1 MPIWDIVLG
10 VVGAVSA
17 VAVFLLVIASG
28 ERVSDRVA
36 VRTALRT
43 ATEIVPAVSMKA
55 GEEEERGSFFERVV
69 LPGVDRTGRLVLR
82 FTPGGYVAK
91 ARRRLVL
98 AGHPQPEEFD
108 RFLAT
113 RVVTLALIP
122 VVLILVAVLPLG
134 GKVSMLA
141 FVVPSLLLGLG
152 PEVLLNRQV
161 EARQEEIRRQL
172 TDLSDLLTIS
182 VEAGLGFEQALSRT
196 VVSMPG
202 PLSEEFTRMLGE
214 TRVGASRREAF
225 ERVGERTDVD
235 ELRSFLRALIQADT
249 FGISIVQILRAQS
262 EDMRVARRQH
272 AQERAQKAPVKMLFP
287 LVFCILPALFV
298 VVVGPAAIEI
308 YRTILK

>member
-1 MPIWDIVLG
+1 MTAQVILM
-10 VVGAVSA
+10 VVAVVSA
-17 VAVFLLVIASG
+17 GGVFLFVLASG

-36 VRTALRT
+36 VRTALRN
-43 ATEIVPAVSMKA
+43 ATEGVPAVTTKA
-55 GEEEERGSFFERVV
+55 VDDEERGPFFDRVIV
-69 LPGVDRTGRLVLR
+69 PILDRTGRTAIR
-82 FTPGGYVAK
+82 FTPTGYVARVK
-91 ARRRLVL
+91 RRLIL
-98 AGHPQPEEFD
+98 AGRPQPEDFD
-108 RFLAT
+108 RFLAA
-113 RVVTLALIP
+113 RVVSLGLIP
-122 VVLILVAVLPLG
+122 VVLVIVALLPVGRGASL
-134 GKVSMLA
+134 MLFLIPA
-141 FVVPSLLLGLG
+141 LLLGLG
-152 PEVLLNRQV
+152 PEVRLNRQV
-161 EARQEEIRRQL
+161 EARQEAVRRQL

-202 PLSEEFTRMLGE
+202 PLSDEFTRMLGE

-235 ELRSFLRALIQADT
+235 ELKSFLRALIQADT

-262 EDMRVARRQH
+262 EEMRVARRQH

-308 YRTILK
+308 YRTIVK

>member
-1 MPIWDIVLG
+1 MILG
-10 VVGAVSA
+10 VVAVVSA
-17 VAVFLLVIASG
+17 AVVFLLVVASG
-28 ERVSDRVA
+28 ERVTDRVA
-36 VRTALRT
+36 VRSALRT
-43 ATEIVPAVSMKA
+43 ATETVPVMTVKA
-55 GEEEERGSFFERVV
+55 TEVEERGSFFERVV
-69 LPGVDRTGRLVLR
+69 VPVLDRTGRGALR
-82 FTPGGYVAK
+82 FTPTGYVAK
-91 ARRRLVL
+91 VRRRLVL
-98 AGHPQPEEFD
+98 AGRPQPEDFD
-108 RFLAT
+108 RFLAA
-113 RVVTLALIP
+113 RVVTLGLIP
-122 VVLILVAVLPLG
+122 ATLVVVALLPVG
-134 GKVSMLA
+134 RGASMLL
-141 FVVPSLLLGLG
+141 FLVPSLLLGLG
-152 PEVLLNRQV
+152 PEVKLNREV

-202 PLSEEFTRMLGE
+202 PLSDEFTRMLGE

-262 EDMRVARRQH
+262 EEMRVARRQH

-308 YRTILK
+308 YRTIVK